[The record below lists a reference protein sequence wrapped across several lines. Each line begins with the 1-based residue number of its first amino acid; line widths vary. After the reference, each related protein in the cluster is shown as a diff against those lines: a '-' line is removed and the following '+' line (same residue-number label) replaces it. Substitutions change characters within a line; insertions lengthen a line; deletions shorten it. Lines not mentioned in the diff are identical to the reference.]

1 MTNYLKIGMMLL
13 LLTLVGFAIHY
24 FLLQSLGLSAQWE
37 RSDYTLLGMYSFA
50 AIGSLLVFVLMV
62 LTKFSMPD
70 RIAFVFLGAF
80 MVKAVANYLYIKE
93 GLGSFENKFLELNFL
108 AVFFLFL
115 FFDVFVAYVIVNQD
129 EKTVEN

>member
-1 MTNYLKIGMMLL
+1 MTNYLKIGLMLL
-13 LLTLVGFAIHY
+13 VLTFVGFGVHY
-24 FLLQSLGLSAQWE
+24 FLLQSFDLLAQWE
-37 RSDYTLLGMYSFA
+37 HSDYTLLGMYGFVA
-50 AIGSLLVFVLMV
+50 VGSLLVFVLMV
-62 LTKFSMPD
+62 LAKFSMPD

-108 AVFFLFL
+108 VVFFLFL
-115 FFDVFVAYVIVNQD
+115 FFDVFVAYVVVNQE